1 MSSKTEKGITISS
14 GNEAHMKKRIQR
26 ASACIF
32 AVLLVFAVSL
42 ASILLVRGAIVNER
56 QREAENILFY
66 YRGENCPAAAGTVN
80 EATALAQTVHTA
92 QSAQADASAWFET
105 AAVPLLQRPEVC
117 MVALFGGDI
126 LGQMLPQDKY
136 GSLDGKSCRIFPI
149 STPCPRWSRS
159 WWWRVP
165 WCCRTTPEGQEV
177 FLVLQPIVEEGA
189 CLGQVAVAL
198 DRDYVLGQLGLENL
212 SAQGYD
218 YELWR
223 VEPQNGNK
231 EIVASSQAGTAD
243 FSQAQKTAF
252 NLPTQWTLS
261 IQPRSRWLSVGQ
273 RLGLALLCILIQ
285 VLLLSL
291 LFLLRR
297 TLQQKPP
304 AGRGGPHGPGH
315 RPLQPERA
323 LPPPWTAGFTRA
335 AFRSRCFSS
344 PWRATPRQS
353 G

>member
-1 MSSKTEKGITISS
+1 
-14 GNEAHMKKRIQR
+14 MKKRIQR

-66 YRGENCPAAAGTVN
+66 YREKIVLQLQGTVN

-117 MVALFGGDI
+117 MVALFEGDI

-136 GSLDGKSCRIFPI
+136 GSLDGKELRDFSYIYTMSKVVKELVVEGP
-149 STPCPRWSRS
+149 
-159 WWWRVP
+159 VVLQND
-165 WCCRTTPEGQEV
+165 PEGQEV
-177 FLVLQPIVEEGA
+177 FLFLQPIVEEGA
-189 CLGQVAVAL
+189 YLGQVAVAL

-231 EIVASSQAGTAD
+231 EIVASSQAGAD

-261 IQPRSRWLSVGQ
+261 IQPRSGWLSVGQ

-291 LFLLRR
+291 LFLLR
-297 TLQQKPP
+297 LSLI
-304 AGRGGPHGPGH
+304 HI
-315 RPLQPERA
+315 
-323 LPPPWTAGFTRA
+323 
-335 AFRSRCFSS
+335 
-344 PWRATPRQS
+344 
-353 G
+353 